1 MGPNQTYKFCTAKE
15 IIKNH
20 KRQPTEWEKIISN
33 DHNQGLNLQ
42 NIQTTNTTQH
52 QKSKQ
57 SNQNI
62 GRISK

>member
-42 NIQTTNTTQH
+42 NMGTTPTQQH
-52 QKSKQ
+52 KNKQ
-57 SNQNI
+57 HN
-62 GRISK
+62 